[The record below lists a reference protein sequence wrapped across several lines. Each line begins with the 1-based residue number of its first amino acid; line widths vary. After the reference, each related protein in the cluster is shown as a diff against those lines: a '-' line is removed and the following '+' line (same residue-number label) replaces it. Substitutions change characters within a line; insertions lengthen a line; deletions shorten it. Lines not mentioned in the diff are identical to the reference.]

1 MLQSF
6 IIVLR
11 EGFESFLLVAVILA
25 YLRKTNQKWLGAAVY
40 WGIAVS
46 LAISAGLA
54 YVLKNGVNEH
64 LLRGVFGRSIAS
76 YITFFFDNEAQREG
90 ILGVIAIIM
99 VGSLVVHMWRAGG
112 QVKARMEKR
121 LGEVSSGASR
131 LTASLGIFLF
141 TVLMITR
148 EGMETALLLMQIR
161 EGRIVSGILLGI
173 AAVGAL
179 AWAWARYAHLIN
191 LKRFFQVTAIFLLL
205 FMVQV
210 GIYTFHEL
218 TEAGIFPNSD
228 ALHMATEMYSPDG
241 LYGKWFSLIT
251 VAVCALWL
259 LVAWIT
265 DRFKRRPPPPQQ
277 QQGDPDRTA
286 EAQA

>member
-11 EGFESFLLVAVILA
+11 EGFESFLLIAVILA
-25 YLRKTNQKWLGAAVY
+25 YLRKTNQKWLGVAVY
-40 WGIAVS
+40 WAIAVS
-46 LAISAGLA
+46 VAISVGLA
-54 YVLKNGVNEH
+54 YVLKNGVNER
-64 LLRGVFGRSIAS
+64 LLRRVFGRGFTS
-76 YITFFFDNEAQREG
+76 YVTYFFNNEALREG

-121 LGEVSSGASR
+121 LDEVSSGASR
-131 LTASLGIFLF
+131 WVAFLGVFLF

-148 EGMETALLLMQIR
+148 EGMETALMLLQIR

-173 AAVGAL
+173 VAVGVL

-191 LKRFFQVTAIFLLL
+191 VKRFFQITGIFLLL
-205 FMVQV
+205 FIAQV

-218 TEAGIFPNSD
+218 TEAGLFPNSD
-228 ALHMATEMYSPDG
+228 VLHEATELYSPDG

-259 LVAWIT
+259 LGARVA
-265 DRFKRRPPPPQQ
+265 DRYKR
-277 QQGDPDRTA
+277 GGGGKDGTV
-286 EAQA
+286 EAAS

>member
-6 IIVLR
+6 IIVVR

-25 YLRKTNQKWLGAAVY
+25 YLRKTNQRWLGVAVY
-40 WGIAVS
+40 WAIAVS
-46 LAISAGLA
+46 IAISAGLA
-54 YVLKNGVNEH
+54 YVLKNGVDER
-64 LLRGVFGRSIAS
+64 LLGRVFGRSVAYYIA
-76 YITFFFDNEAQREG
+76 YFFNNEALREG
-90 ILGVIAIIM
+90 VLGMVAMIM
-99 VGSLVVHMWRAGG
+99 VGSLVVHMWRSGG

-121 LGEVSSGASR
+121 LSEVSSGASR
-131 LTASLGIFLF
+131 VFAFLGVFLF

-148 EGMETALLLMQIR
+148 EGMETALMLLQIR
-161 EGRIVSGILLGI
+161 NGQIVAGILLGI

-191 LKRFFQVTAIFLLL
+191 VKRFFQVTGIFLLL
-205 FMVQV
+205 FMAQV

-218 TEAGIFPNSD
+218 TEAGLFPNSD
-228 ALHMATEMYSPDG
+228 ALHEATEMYSPDG

-259 LVAWIT
+259 LGARVA
-265 DRFKRRPPPPQQ
+265 DRFKR
-277 QQGDPDRTA
+277 GDSGKDGA
-286 EAQA
+286 MEAQAS